1 MTIYPEDLNK
11 IQILEM
17 ANEGLKGEV
26 ARLKAE
32 LRSMELLNKSTIEDI
47 EQLEE
52 LLNNMDI

>member
-1 MTIYPEDLNK
+1 MTIYPENLNK

>member
-1 MTIYPEDLNK
+1 MTIYQENLNK

-47 EQLEE
+47 
-52 LLNNMDI
+52 

>member
-1 MTIYPEDLNK
+1 MTIYPENLNK

-17 ANEGLKGEV
+17 ANEVLNGEV

-32 LRSMELLNKSTIEDI
+32 LRSMELLNDATVEDI

>member
-1 MTIYPEDLNK
+1 MTIYQENLNK

-32 LRSMELLNKSTIEDI
+32 LRSMELINKSTIEDI

>member
-1 MTIYPEDLNK
+1 MTIYPVDLNK
-11 IQILEM
+11 IQFLEM

-32 LRSMELLNKSTIEDI
+32 LRSMELLNDATVEDI

>member
-1 MTIYPEDLNK
+1 MTIYPENLNK

-32 LRSMELLNKSTIEDI
+32 LRSMELLNDATVEDI